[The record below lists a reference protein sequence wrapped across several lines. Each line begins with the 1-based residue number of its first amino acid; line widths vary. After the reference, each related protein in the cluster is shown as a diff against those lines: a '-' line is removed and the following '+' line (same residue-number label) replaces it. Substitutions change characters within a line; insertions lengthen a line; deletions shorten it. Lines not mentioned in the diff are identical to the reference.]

1 MIREFILVF
10 RLYRR
15 HHPIRYAL
23 KRAWHI
29 AIQGA
34 PF

>member
-1 MIREFILVF
+1 MIREFIKVF
-10 RLYRR
+10 CLYRR
-15 HHPIRYAL
+15 HHPTAYAL